1 MQIGSAQWKRF
12 LQKGARQM
20 GVEIAPEK
28 LDVFAAYA
36 EELIFWTRKVN
47 LTTLTAPEEIAVKHF
62 LDSIAPVEMI
72 APDASLLDIG
82 SGAGF
87 PGIPLKILLP
97 DLSVYLVESSR
108 KKANFLRHI
117 IRKLRLEASQ
127 VIEDRAEQLRVE
139 TQFRVIVS
147 RAVSDLLR
155 LIELGWPL
163 LASGGAIIAYKG
175 KQIKMEIEAAR
186 SFLLSKSSGFKAAD
200 QRWSLVTK
208 TYRLP
213 FFELERSLVVIR
225 RL

>member
-186 SFLLSKSSGFKAAD
+186 SFLLGKSSGFKAAD